1 MNIAKI
7 REKVHKQLL
16 SPAAKR
22 GLHAM
27 AMFLC
32 LLMQTTCS
40 STMRTCRSMA
50 WMVLAASVATALLVH
65 PDPDHGCLRCF
76 LCHEKLHLLQNL
88 CERRGLTCRT
98 HKRPTVV
105 VYHNAAKIC
114 HHLLQ
119 TNRINYTAVDDGG
132 GRWRTTYYQ
141 TLMFYHYLYEN
152 APSTVKWSRTTGEWF
167 MAGVSE
173 YDRKTGAAYHLDYLL
188 S

>member
-1 MNIAKI
+1 
-7 REKVHKQLL
+7 VDFTQW
-16 SPAAKR
+16 
-22 GLHAM
+22 
-27 AMFLC
+27 
-32 LLMQTTCS
+32 QCS
-40 STMRTCRSMA
+40 SVCLCKLLVRQQC
-50 WMVLAASVATALLVH
+50 VLVGQWPEWCWQLSVATALLVH
-65 PDPDHGCLRCF
+65 PDPDHRCLRSF
-76 LCHEKLHLLQNL
+76 LRHEKLHLLRNL

-98 HKRPTVV
+98 HKRPTLV